1 MRVDQIA
8 HHNPFLKG
16 FQLLKALDAQQV
28 AAIEEVL
35 NIGLGRAAVSL
46 SSILGDEVLLTASNV
61 HMSNLNTGKALD
73 ILKKS
78 GEPNMVSVAQ
88 NVSGDLDTLALV
100 LFSESN
106 AVEIVQRMLSQ
117 NADGVLK
124 YEYEVMSEVGNII
137 LNACVSAFSNMM
149 HLTLGSS
156 LPVHHI
162 GDCESVTLDNPAHP
176 LKLLI
181 NLDVVIAMRPISGF
195 ITFSFSTT
203 SLQLLLQ
210 AVEQYHESE
219 TFEWLD

>member
-1 MRVDQIA
+1 M
-8 HHNPFLKG
+8 
-16 FQLLKALDAQQV
+16 LKALDAQQV
-28 AAIEEVL
+28 ATIEEVL

-73 ILKKS
+73 ILKRS
-78 GEPNMVSVAQ
+78 GEINMVSVAQ

-106 AVEIVQRMLSQ
+106 AVDIVQRMMSQ
-117 NADGVLK
+117 NAEQSGVLK

-162 GDCESVTLDNPAHP
+162 GDCESITLDNPAHP

-181 NLDVVIAMRPISGF
+181 NLDVVIAMRPIAGF

-210 AVEQYHESE
+210 AVAQYHESE

>member
-1 MRVDQIA
+1 M
-8 HHNPFLKG
+8 
-16 FQLLKALDAQQV
+16 LKALDAQQV
-28 AAIEEVL
+28 ATIEEVL

-73 ILKKS
+73 ILKRS
-78 GEPNMVSVAQ
+78 GEINMVSVAQ

-106 AVEIVQRMLSQ
+106 AVDIVQRMMSQ
-117 NADGVLK
+117 NAEQSGVLK

-176 LKLLI
+176 LKLLV
-181 NLDVVIAMRPISGF
+181 NLDVVIAMRPIAGF

-210 AVEQYHESE
+210 AVAQYHESE